1 MRRSLFACALL
12 WVAGSLPA
20 VAEPRIRDLAA
31 TEQSGRVSI
40 RFRLGEAFS
49 KPEIVKAIESGLPT
63 LLAYEI
69 QLIRKRPNWFDDTVA
84 TSRIEVVAT
93 YNSVTREYLLN
104 YRRDRRLV
112 SSENLSSFDE
122 LQKRMT
128 TIREASLFP
137 IEGRKP
143 SKLRVRV
150 RADLSRRYVW
160 YLIPWDVS
168 TEWEETRVESG
179 AARPAGAPR

>member
-1 MRRSLFACALL
+1 MRRFLFAGALV
-12 WVAGSLPA
+12 WVAGTLPA
-20 VAEPRIRDLAA
+20 AAEPRIRDLAA
-31 TEQSGRVSI
+31 TEQGGRVSI
-40 RFRLGEAFS
+40 RFRLDEAFTR
-49 KPEIVKAIESGLPT
+49 PEIVRAIETGLPT
-63 LLAYEI
+63 VLAYEI
-69 QLIRKRPNWFDDTVA
+69 QLIRKRPNWFDDTIG
-84 TSRIEVVAT
+84 TSRVEVVAT

-112 SSENLSSFDE
+112 SSEVLSSLEE

-128 TIREASLFP
+128 SIREASLFS

-143 SKLRVRV
+143 WKLRVRV

-168 TEWEETRVESG
+168 TDWEEARVES
-179 AARPAGAPR
+179 AVARPAGASR